1 MRISDWSSDVCSSDL
16 HQRGARGEPGGAR
29 RDVEASWHHR
39 VGMSPEASPSPGSGG
54 TDERRFNEK
63 LDDIQAAHPLPYNL
77 VVGLIV
83 GLIALAFG
91 FHWLVVPLY
100 ALHYRSEEH
109 TSELQSLMRISY
121 SVF

>member
-1 MRISDWSSDVCSSDL
+1 
-16 HQRGARGEPGGAR
+16 
-29 RDVEASWHHR
+29 
-39 VGMSPEASPSPGSGG
+39 MSPEASPSPGSGG

-100 ALHYRSEEH
+100 ALSYGLVRAYLWGDGRILRRQYEVRKVRSDAARAERRRR
-109 TSELQSLMRISY
+109 T
-121 SVF
+121 